1 MRNFILF
8 VVAVSIL
15 SVTGYVLYRVYYK
28 GESADTVFQELR
40 GNEEQPDVLADA
52 REAYRQGDYAE
63 ALRGFEL
70 VREAHES
77 GQSGGTLEEHD
88 YKDLLIQIAA
98 CYKSLWEAGGKTD
111 ETLRIKALRTY
122 EKYIDEF
129 PDTSNRNIGRAM
141 GELRNPATVP
151 AAAEETLDES
161 PPK

>member
-28 GESADTVFQELR
+28 GESADAVFQELR
-40 GNEEQPDVLADA
+40 GDEEQPDVLAEA
-52 REAYRQGDYAE
+52 KEAYRRGDYAE

-70 VREAHES
+70 ARQAHES
-77 GQSGGTLEEHD
+77 SQTGGTLEEQV
-88 YKDLLIQIAA
+88 YKDLLLQIGA

-129 PDTSNRNIGRAM
+129 PDDGHRNMGRAI
-141 GELRNPATVP
+141 GELRNPTSAP
-151 AAAEETLDES
+151 AAAEESLDES